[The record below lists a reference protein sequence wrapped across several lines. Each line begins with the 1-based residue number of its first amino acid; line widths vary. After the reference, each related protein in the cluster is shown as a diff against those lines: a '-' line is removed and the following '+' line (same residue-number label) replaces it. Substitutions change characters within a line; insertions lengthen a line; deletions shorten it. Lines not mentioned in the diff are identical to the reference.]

1 MQKYRRILRR
11 RAILSF
17 IEGLVIFLVL
27 LVLMVARN
35 AVPTGRV
42 ISYNRAPGYIL
53 VQLAELPELAGA
65 KMHTALEWTLY
76 GDGTLIFRSDPGDD
90 LWRAHLS
97 PGAIQHILDVI
108 INQDK
113 FFVTS
118 EQRYGS
124 IIQGS
129 DDNELLLTVD
139 ANGQQKEVTLASEP
153 KTRGAIDIQ
162 TMHVFAIEEFLLAY
176 HPLHAVY
183 YAPNSDP
190 DGNNGN

>member
-11 RAILSF
+11 RAILSL
-17 IEGLVIFLVL
+17 IDGVVIFLILLVL
-27 LVLMVARN
+27 LVASNL
-35 AVPTGRV
+35 VPTG
-42 ISYNRAPGYIL
+42 
-53 VQLAELPELAGA
+53 AGA
-65 KMHTALEWTLY
+65 KMHTAQEWTLY
-76 GDGTLIFRSDPGDD
+76 GDGTLVFRSDPGDD

-124 IIQGS
+124 VTQGS

-139 ANGQQKEVTLASEP
+139 ANGQQKEVTLAGGP
-153 KTRGAIDIQ
+153 NRGAIDIQ
-162 TMHVFAIEEFLLAY
+162 TTRVFAIEEFLLAY

-183 YAPNSDP
+183 CAPNSDP
-190 DGNNGN
+190 DGDDGN

>member
-1 MQKYRRILRR
+1 
-11 RAILSF
+11 
-17 IEGLVIFLVL
+17 VL
-27 LVLMVARN
+27 LVASNL
-35 AVPTGRV
+35 VPTGRA
-42 ISYNRAPGYIL
+42 ISYNNAPGHIL
-53 VQLAELPELAGA
+53 VQLAEFPGLAGA
-65 KMHTALEWTLY
+65 KMHTAQEWTLY

-124 IIQGS
+124 VTQGS

-139 ANGQQKEVTLASEP
+139 ANGQQKEVTLAGGP
-153 KTRGAIDIQ
+153 NTGAIDIQ
-162 TMHVFAIEEFLLAY
+162 TTRVFAIEEFLLAY

-183 YAPNSDP
+183 CAPNSDP
-190 DGNNGN
+190 DGDDGN

>member
-11 RAILSF
+11 RAILSL
-17 IEGLVIFLVL
+17 IDGLVIFIAL

-35 AVPTGRV
+35 AVPTGKI
-42 ISYNRAPGYIL
+42 ISYNKASGHIL

-65 KMHTALEWTLY
+65 KMHTALEWALS

-90 LWRAHLS
+90 LWRAYLS

-108 INQDK
+108 INRDK

-153 KTRGAIDIQ
+153 NTRRAIDIQ

-190 DGNNGN
+190 DGNNGK

>member
-11 RAILSF
+11 RAILSL
-17 IEGLVIFLVL
+17 IDGVVIFLVL
-27 LVLMVARN
+27 LLLLVARN
-35 AVPTGRV
+35 LVPTGRA
-42 ISYNRAPGYIL
+42 ISYSKAPGHIL
-53 VQLAELPELAGA
+53 VQLAEFPELAGA
-65 KMHTALEWTLY
+65 KMHTAQEWTLY

-124 IIQGS
+124 ITQGG
-129 DDNELLLTVD
+129 DDNVLLLTVD
-139 ANGQQKEVTLASEP
+139 ANGQQKEVTLAGEP
-153 KTRGAIDIQ
+153 NTGAIDIQ
-162 TMHVFAIEEFLLAY
+162 TTRVFAIEEFLLAY

-183 YAPNSDP
+183 YASNSDP
-190 DGNNGN
+190 DGDDGN

>member
-1 MQKYRRILRR
+1 MRRYAMQKYRRILRR
-11 RAILSF
+11 RAILSL
-17 IEGLVIFLVL
+17 IDGLVIFIAL

-35 AVPTGRV
+35 AVPTGKI
-42 ISYNRAPGYIL
+42 ISYNKASGHIL

-65 KMHTALEWTLY
+65 KMHTALEWALS

-90 LWRAHLS
+90 LWRAYLS

-108 INQDK
+108 INRDK

-124 IIQGS
+124 VTQGR

-139 ANGQQKEVTLASEP
+139 
-153 KTRGAIDIQ
+153 
-162 TMHVFAIEEFLLAY
+162 
-176 HPLHAVY
+176 
-183 YAPNSDP
+183 
-190 DGNNGN
+190 

>member
-11 RAILSF
+11 RAILSL
-17 IEGLVIFLVL
+17 IDGVVIFLVL
-27 LVLMVARN
+27 LGLLVASN
-35 AVPTGRV
+35 LVPTGRA
-42 ISYNRAPGYIL
+42 ISYNNAPGHIL
-53 VQLAELPELAGA
+53 VQLAEFPGLAGA
-65 KMHTALEWTLY
+65 KMHTAQEWTLY

-124 IIQGS
+124 VTQGS

-139 ANGQQKEVTLASEP
+139 ANGQQKEVTLAGGP
-153 KTRGAIDIQ
+153 NTGAIDIQ
-162 TMHVFAIEEFLLAY
+162 TTRVFAIEEFLLAY

-183 YAPNSDP
+183 CAPNSDP
-190 DGNNGN
+190 DGDDGN

>member
-1 MQKYRRILRR
+1 
-11 RAILSF
+11 
-17 IEGLVIFLVL
+17 
-27 LVLMVARN
+27 
-35 AVPTGRV
+35 
-42 ISYNRAPGYIL
+42 

-90 LWRAHLS
+90 LWRAQLS
-97 PGAIQHILDVI
+97 AGAIQYILDVI
-108 INQDK
+108 INYDK
-113 FFVTS
+113 FFVIS

-124 IIQGS
+124 VTQGS

-139 ANGQQKEVTLASEP
+139 ADGQQKEVTLAGVP
-153 KTRGAIDIQ
+153 NTRGAIDIQ
-162 TMHVFAIEEFLLAY
+162 TTRVFAIEEFLLAY

-190 DGNNGN
+190 DGDDGN